1 MNNPYNIQI
10 NAYPMGNDFTF
21 LITGGVAHIG
31 AVATAYWE
39 NDNIQVNV
47 IELPHHKEG
56 ELAKECAIL
65 ASRLLECTVAVS
77 MGIHIDNA
85 TKEQITEIVDYV
97 RIEMT
102 DKVHTLKETKTTS
115 SEHAPVK

>member
-1 MNNPYNIQI
+1 MNNSYNIQI
-10 NAYPMGNDFTF
+10 KAYPMGNDFAF

-39 NDNIQVNV
+39 NDNIQVKV

-65 ASRLLECTVAVS
+65 ASRLLQCTISVS

-97 RIEMT
+97 RLEMT
-102 DKVHTLKETKTTS
+102 NKINILKETKTTS
-115 SEHAPVK
+115 G